1 MAAAPVKRVGR
12 LSGKTIVLTAAAQ
25 GIGRACVDAFYKEG
39 AKVIATDLEAQKSKL
54 DALAAE
60 YKPEAKAGGGGSGGS
75 SSNCG
80 SGSGGSVNEAG
91 GSVETYFVDVTN
103 KETIRKLGEKID
115 ECHVLFNCAGV
126 VMTDSILTLSDSG
139 LETVMSINVRGMI
152 WMIQEFLPK
161 MLSQKYGVI
170 INMSSVCSSIKGA
183 PNRSSYGI
191 SKAAVIGLTK
201 SVAADY
207 IDRGVRC
214 NCICPG
220 TVETESWRERVG
232 SAENPQEAKKQFIAR
247 QPMGRIGSPEEI
259 ANVVVLLASDE
270 SAFMTGSEII
280 IDGGWT
286 NVHRN

>member
-1 MAAAPVKRVGR
+1 MLLLPQLEDVSPPGV
-12 LSGKTIVLTAAAQ
+12 AQ
-25 GIGRACVDAFYKEG
+25 AVS
-39 AKVIATDLEAQKSKL
+39 LL
-54 DALAAE
+54 L
-60 YKPEAKAGGGGSGGS
+60 
-75 SSNCG
+75 G